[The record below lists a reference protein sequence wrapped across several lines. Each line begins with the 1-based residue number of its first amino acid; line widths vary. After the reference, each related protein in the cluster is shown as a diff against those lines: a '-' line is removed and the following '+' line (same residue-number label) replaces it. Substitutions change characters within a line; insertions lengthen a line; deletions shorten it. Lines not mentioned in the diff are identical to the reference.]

1 VLTPPLPMWI
11 IPLRPKWLS
20 PLTLLIGLVTFV
32 WFTPESQTALWPT
45 LLGVAGSGAL
55 VANRVYAAAGRSV
68 RRIVAWPL
76 IGAGW
81 GAGGAL
87 AAAALMFLKTA
98 IHAHLLPE
106 FPPEMMLAM
115 LARLPSWAAA
125 GALIG
130 AGAALIRS

>member
-1 VLTPPLPMWI
+1 MWTIPP
-11 IPLRPKWLS
+11 RPKWLS
-20 PLTLLIGLVTFV
+20 PLTLLIGVSVFV
-32 WFTPESQTALWPT
+32 WFTPESQTAVFPAI
-45 LLGVAGSGAL
+45 LGMAGSGAL

-68 RRIVAWPL
+68 RRIVVWPL

-106 FPPEMMLAM
+106 FPPEMMIAM
-115 LARLPSWAAA
+115 LERLPFWAAA
-125 GALIG
+125 GGLIG
-130 AGAALIRS
+130 AGIQLLR